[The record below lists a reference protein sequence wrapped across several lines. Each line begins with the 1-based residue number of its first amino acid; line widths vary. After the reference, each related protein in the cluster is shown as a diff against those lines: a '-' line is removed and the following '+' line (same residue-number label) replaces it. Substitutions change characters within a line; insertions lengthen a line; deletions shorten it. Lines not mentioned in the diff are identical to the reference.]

1 MKYWETIA
9 DRLSVAGYTWGYCRT
24 ATRYGWR
31 YIVDAH
37 CRDGRRFIIESD
49 EILTAFLELEANLVV
64 NQIYARATLSQRGP
78 RFCGCLVMAKRP
90 RKSRRRRFP

>member
-49 EILTAFLELEANLVV
+49 EILTAFLELE
-64 NQIYARATLSQRGP
+64 RAICLQLLSEQA
-78 RFCGCLVMAKRP
+78 LEK
-90 RKSRRRRFP
+90 